1 MSVTHVD
8 EEERDRQVRRVIII
22 EGLANVAV
30 LALKLVVGIAT
41 GSFAVLGDAIH
52 SLGDVANNAVAWF
65 VVRVSARPPDRDHPY
80 GHRKFET
87 LAVFV
92 LATLLTVLGIE
103 LALSAL
109 RREAEPTAGDRWAL
123 PLMLG
128 VLLVNVSLATW
139 EGAWARRLRS
149 DILGADAR
157 HTLADVLTTVVV
169 IVGWQVSVRGYP
181 WIDTLCALAVSI
193 FVLGLA
199 FGLFRRA
206 IPILVDSIAVDPESI
221 AAVVQTVPGVRRVKT
236 VRSRSIGSSAAIDMV
251 VTVDANVSTAEA
263 HAIADVIE
271 EKLNARF
278 AIEDVSIHV
287 EPED

>member
-1 MSVTHVD
+1 MIV
-8 EEERDRQVRRVIII
+8 I

-30 LALKLVVGIAT
+30 LSLKLVVGVAT

-103 LALSAL
+103 LALGAM
-109 RREAEPTAGDRWAL
+109 RREAQPTAGDTWAL
-123 PLMLG
+123 PLMLV
-128 VLLVNVSLATW
+128 VLLVNVSLALW
-139 EGAWARRLRS
+139 EGAWARRLKS

-169 IVGWQVSVRGYP
+169 IAGWQLSARGYP
-181 WIDTLCALAVSI
+181 WIDTLCALAVAI

-206 IPILVDSIAVDPESI
+206 IPILVDRIAVDPEVVA
-221 AAVVQTVPGVRRVKT
+221 AAVKTVPGVRRVKD
-236 VRSRSIGSSAAIDMV
+236 VRSRSTGSSAAIDMV
-251 VTVDANVSTAEA
+251 VTVDANASTGEA
-263 HAIADVIE
+263 HAIAD
-271 EKLNARF
+271 
-278 AIEDVSIHV
+278 AIEDQLHARFSIEDVTIHV
-287 EPED
+287 EPEPD